1 MEPFNVVILGCGSA
15 LPTPHHYAS
24 SQVLNVRGKSFMIDC
39 GEGTQMQV
47 RRARIGFNKID
58 HVFISHLHGDHCFG
72 LIGMIS
78 TFGMM
83 GRTAPLFIHAP
94 EPLGL
99 MLNAQL
105 EMFCRDLDYTVH
117 FDPIDTTV
125 QQVIYEDR
133 SLTVESI
140 PLSHRVPTCGFLFR
154 EKPLLPHIRRE
165 MIDFYHI
172 PLWRIQ
178 EIKEGA
184 DWLTE
189 EGEHVPNERLVS
201 PADPARSYAY
211 CSDTC
216 YLPQLHKQLQNV
228 DTIYHESTYGNDNRQ
243 RAEKYFHSTAEQ
255 AAMVAR
261 DAHAKKLI
269 LGHFSSRYNDEN
281 QLLAE
286 AQAVFPNTVLAQEM
300 AVIDV

>member
-1 MEPFNVVILGCGSA
+1 
-15 LPTPHHYAS
+15 
-24 SQVLNVRGKSFMIDC
+24 
-39 GEGTQMQV
+39 
-47 RRARIGFNKID
+47 
-58 HVFISHLHGDHCFG
+58 
-72 LIGMIS
+72 
-78 TFGMM
+78 
-83 GRTAPLFIHAP
+83 
-94 EPLGL
+94 
-99 MLNAQL
+99 
-105 EMFCRDLDYTVH
+105 
-117 FDPIDTTV
+117 
-125 QQVIYEDR
+125 
-133 SLTVESI
+133 
-140 PLSHRVPTCGFLFR
+140 
-154 EKPLLPHIRRE
+154 